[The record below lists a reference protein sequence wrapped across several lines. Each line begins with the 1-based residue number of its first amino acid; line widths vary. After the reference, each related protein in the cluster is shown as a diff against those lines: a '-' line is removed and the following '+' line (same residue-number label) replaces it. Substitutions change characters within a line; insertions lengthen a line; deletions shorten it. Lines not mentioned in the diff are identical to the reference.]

1 MILKSRQ
8 IGATWYFAQ
17 EALLMALRDDVAQ
30 PYQRNQIFLLRRV
43 VRRSSLKAL
52 FRRPRLKSMWS

>member
-30 PYQRNQIFLLRRV
+30 PYQRNQIFV
-43 VRRSSLKAL
+43 CVASSGVPVQKHYSEG
-52 FRRPRLKSMWS
+52 RG

>member
-30 PYQRNQIFLLRRV
+30 PYQRNQIFCLRLV

-52 FRRPRLKSMWS
+52 FRRLHLKLMWN